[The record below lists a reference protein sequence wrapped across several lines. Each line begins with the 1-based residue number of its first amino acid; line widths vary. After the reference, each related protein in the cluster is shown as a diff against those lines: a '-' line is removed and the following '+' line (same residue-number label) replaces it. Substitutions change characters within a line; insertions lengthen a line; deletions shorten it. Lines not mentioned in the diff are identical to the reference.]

1 MLDLSCPDWEERI
14 AEGRSLLPDIPLF
27 EEEAEI
33 ALAFFDEL
41 HLPDVPDQPTM
52 REACGDWYR
61 DLVRVIFGSRNPQT
75 NERLVRELF
84 ALVPKG
90 QSKTTYSAG
99 LLLTAMFMNI
109 RKSTEMLFIAPTQ
122 KIAETAFSQ
131 AVGMINAD
139 QKLKDLFK
147 PRLHKQQIDDLMMD
161 VSARIKTF
169 DVQILTG
176 TRPVFVLLDE
186 IHLLGRNAH
195 AAKVIR
201 QIRGGL
207 EKNSEG
213 FFVSI
218 TTQSDDVPAG
228 VFRDELAT
236 ARKIRDG
243 KFRGKDV
250 RATLP
255 ILYEFPPEIARDPAR
270 WQDPDNW
277 HMVMPNLGRSM
288 RLDSLIK
295 DWATERDKGEKDI
308 RIWASQHLNIEI
320 GVGLRTD
327 AWAGAEFWDLR
338 ADDSITLEALLDRC
352 EAIVVGIDGG
362 GLDDLF
368 GLTVLWRERG
378 TRDWLSWSKA
388 WCHEGVLDRRQSIA
402 SRLHDFAKDGD
413 LIIVDDELQD
423 VSDIV
428 DIVALINA
436 RGLLAGVGVDP
447 AGLGELV
454 DTLVGV
460 GVTPES
466 GLLIGVSQGFA
477 MMNAI
482 KTSERKL
489 ASGTLRHAPSRM
501 MDWCVANLKI
511 EPTATAIRA
520 TKQNAGDAKIDPAM
534 ALFDAVSLMV
544 KNPEPAGGNSG
555 WDTDDLDALEAEI
568 EAEMAQGEM
577 IAHVN

>member
-1 MLDLSCPDWEERI
+1 MLDLSCPDWEDRI
-14 AEGRSLLPDIPLF
+14 REGRSLLPDIPLF

-41 HLPDVPDQPTM
+41 RLPDVPGQPTM
-52 REACGDWYR
+52 RESCGDWYR
-61 DLVRVIFGSRNPQT
+61 DLVRVIFGSRNPDT
-75 NERLVRELF
+75 NERMIRELF

-99 LLLTAMFMNI
+99 LMLTALFMNI

-131 AVGMINAD
+131 AVGMIEAD
-139 QKLKDLFK
+139 AKLKDRFK
-147 PRLHKQQIDDLMMD
+147 PRDHLKQIDDVLMK
-161 VSARIKTF
+161 VTLRVKTF
-169 DVQILTG
+169 DVTILTG

-186 IHLLGRNAH
+186 LHLLGRSAH

-213 FFVSI
+213 FLVII
-218 TTQSDDVPAG
+218 TTQSDDIPAG
-228 VFRDELAT
+228 AFRDELIT

-243 KFRGKDV
+243 KFKGKIV

-255 ILYEFPPEIARDPAR
+255 VLYEFPRDIERDPAR
-270 WQDPDNW
+270 WQDPANW

-288 RLDSLIK
+288 RLDSMIR
-295 DWATERDKGEKDI
+295 DWEAERQKGEKDI

-320 GVGLRTD
+320 GVGLKTD
-327 AWAGAEFWDLR
+327 GWPGAEFWDRREDPELTFEE
-338 ADDSITLEALLDRC
+338 ILDRC
-352 EAIVVGIDGG
+352 DAIVIGIDGG

-368 GLTVLWRERG
+368 GLTVLGREKE
-378 TRDWLSWSKA
+378 TRDWLSWSHA
-388 WCHEGVLDRRQSIA
+388 WCHEGVLDRRKTIA
-402 SRLHDFAKDGD
+402 DRLRDFERCGD
-413 LIIVDDELQD
+413 LTIVDDELTD
-423 VSDIV
+423 ISEIV
-428 DIVALINA
+428 DLIAIVNA
-436 RGLLAGVGVDP
+436 KRLLAGVAVDP

-454 DTLVGV
+454 DALAGI
-460 GVTPES
+460 GVTPDS

-482 KTSERKL
+482 KTTERKL
-489 ASGTLRHAPSRM
+489 AAGTLRHAPSM
-501 MDWCVANLKI
+501 LMNWCVGNIKI

-520 TKQNAGDAKIDPAM
+520 TKQNAGDDKIDPAM
-534 ALFDAVSLMV
+534 ALFDAASLMV
-544 KNPEPAGGNSG
+544 KDPKAAGPSVYETRGLL
-555 WDTDDLDALEAEI
+555 T
-568 EAEMAQGEM
+568 
-577 IAHVN
+577 V